1 MLTRVEFQPGIASD
15 DTALSKA
22 NGYIDCDKVRVR
34 NGLMETI
41 GGWEFATLEQFEN
54 PARGGDGA
62 LARVH
67 EDLEGT
73 RRVRLVRGEGR
84 DLSG

>member
-34 NGLMETI
+34 NGRMETI

-54 PARGGDGA
+54 PARGA
-62 LARVH
+62 HAWAS
-67 EDLEGT
+67 LEGDRIFSFGT
-73 RRVRLVRGEGR
+73 
-84 DLSG
+84 